1 MLVIHMG
8 NVKNVNKFSRD
19 LENSKEE
26 HRTLHSEEPLKMY
39 CQTRTNSV
47 THEFQFHSVTLL
59 AEVSGG

>member
-19 LENSKEE
+19 LKNSKEE
-26 HRTLHSEEPLKMY
+26 HRTVHSPLKMF

-47 THEFQFHSVTLL
+47 THGFQFHGVTLL